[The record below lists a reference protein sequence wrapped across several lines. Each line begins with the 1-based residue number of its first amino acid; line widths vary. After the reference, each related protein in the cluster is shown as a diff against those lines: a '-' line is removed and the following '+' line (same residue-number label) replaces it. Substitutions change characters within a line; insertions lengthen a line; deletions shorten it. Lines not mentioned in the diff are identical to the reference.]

1 MDWLGHSENQEV
13 RTMKRFL
20 TSVIA
25 GLFILAGFAV
35 SSRAAIQGDYVE
47 VRSADVY
54 TGPCFANSQVGLEG
68 QQAILGW
75 KVKRGSWNGVSLDG
89 LGVVAVIKASATLG
103 DPYHNPYPAESVLI
117 VDQRA
122 TGEQRAALQAFAKSA
137 GGKLLDHIVRVE
149 AAAIEMTVGE
159 GSEHGAVNLRAG
171 KLAQIKTRSL
181 CSADHLCGNEEV
193 YYPPLTEVAHAMP
206 GYALVDSFTGKGLG
220 VVWNREGAR
229 SAFIGNFT
237 L

>member
-1 MDWLGHSENQEV
+1 
-13 RTMKRFL
+13 MKRFL

-25 GLFILAGFAV
+25 GLFILAVVAIPT
-35 SSRAAIQGDYVE
+35 RAAIQGDYVE

-75 KVKRGSWNGVSLDG
+75 RVNRGSWNGVSLDG
-89 LGVVAVIKASATLG
+89 LGVVAVVKASATLG
-103 DPYHNPYPAESVLI
+103 DPYHNPYPAESILI

-122 TGEQRAALQAFAKSA
+122 SAAQRTALEAFAKSA

-149 AAAIEMTVGE
+149 AASIRMTVGE
-159 GSEHGAVNLRAG
+159 GSEHGAVNLEAG
-171 KLAQIKTRSL
+171 KLAQVKTRSL

-193 YYPPLTEVAHAMP
+193 YYPPLTQLAHAMP
-206 GYALVDSFTGKGLG
+206 GYALVDSFSGQGLG
-220 VVWNREGAR
+220 VVWNRTGAR